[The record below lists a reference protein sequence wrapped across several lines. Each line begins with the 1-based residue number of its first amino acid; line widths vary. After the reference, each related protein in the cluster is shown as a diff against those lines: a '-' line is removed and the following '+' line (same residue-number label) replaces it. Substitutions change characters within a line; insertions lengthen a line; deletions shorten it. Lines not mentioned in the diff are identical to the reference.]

1 MGPVPRRL
9 PRTLSVRVCLRSPRA
24 RGLATCSAA
33 QAGAWSPGASAL
45 SAAVWG
51 SGGGVSPA
59 GVTRG
64 LCSMPRPAP
73 WRTVPCSL
81 SPVCAMTVHPSVTR
95 PGTWVPGVYAPRAAA
110 RALGGARWSV
120 PLGPPA
126 AVGACSRPSPQPW
139 RPATCSPAIS
149 LQRSPA
155 CRKYTPAP
163 GTPGCLWAH
172 GRPLP
177 QISETSG
184 GHPRSS
190 PRHGVTPE
198 ETRAHPCQPRALPRL
213 YSSLHTGSLCDR
225 ALGPATA
232 DRAPT
237 GAALTATPRPLGHS
251 GKAALGPPHVS
262 RAGSGA
268 ALTA

>member
-1 MGPVPRRL
+1 M
-9 PRTLSVRVCLRSPRA
+9 LSARVCPRSPQA
-24 RGLATCSAA
+24 GGPATCSAA

-45 SAAVWG
+45 LAVVRG

-64 LCSMPRPAP
+64 LCSTPRHAP
-73 WRTVPCSL
+73 WRTAPRSL
-81 SPVCAMTVHPSVTR
+81 SPVCMTPVPDSVTR
-95 PGTWVPGVYAPRAAA
+95 PGTWAPGVYAPRAAA

-120 PLGPPA
+120 PLGPPVTA
-126 AVGACSRPSPQPW
+126 GACSCPSPRPW
-139 RPATCSPAIS
+139 RPATRSPAIS

-155 CRKYTPAP
+155 CRRCTPAP
-163 GTPGCLWAH
+163 GTPGCLGAH

-190 PRHGVTPE
+190 PQRGVIPE
-198 ETRAHPCQPRALPRL
+198 ETRAHPCQPRAPPHLC
-213 YSSLHTGSLCDR
+213 SSPHMGSFCSQAR
-225 ALGPATA
+225 GPTTA
-232 DRAPT
+232 DRAPM
-237 GAALTATPRPLGHS
+237 GVAPTATLPPLGHS
-251 GKAALGPPHVS
+251 GRAALGPPCVS

-268 ALTA
+268 ALTG